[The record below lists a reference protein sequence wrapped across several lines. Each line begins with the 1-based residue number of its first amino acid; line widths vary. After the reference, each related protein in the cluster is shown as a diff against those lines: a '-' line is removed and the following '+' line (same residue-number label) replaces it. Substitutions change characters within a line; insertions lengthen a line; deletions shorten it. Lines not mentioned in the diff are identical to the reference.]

1 MKRWATG
8 SRWMPKPLE
17 ETEPVIATVDHA
29 DIRGLITTLLV
40 SVGHLPRSRDEY
52 LFQAPNVFEG
62 YANTGAASHR
72 MARLS
77 ILYLSC
83 CHRHAANGVCLAMA
97 QMKAASSRAMATVTW
112 FWCLPLL
119 TSVR

>member
-1 MKRWATG
+1 MTE
-8 SRWMPKPLE
+8 PLE

-40 SVGHLPRSRDEY
+40 SVGHLPRSRDER

-72 MARLS
+72 MTR
-77 ILYLSC
+77 
-83 CHRHAANGVCLAMA
+83 V
-97 QMKAASSRAMATVTW
+97 SRVAEELVVNVRRPTVSAW
-112 FWCLPLL
+112 RWPI
-119 TSVR
+119 